1 MYSRSADPW
10 ELETRWYEQ
19 RKYAITLALLP
30 DQRYRHAFEPGC
42 SVGVLTELLTQRCT
56 RVTATDIAPADPE
69 GWNKTY
75 APLVQPT
82 FQPFGGHYIVRA
94 GKTTTVAGDPPSR
107 VVVIAFDSMEKAQ
120 AWLDSAAYKAI
131 LPTRAKFLGNGKYRA
146 YIVEGVSN

>member
-1 MYSRSADPW
+1 MNRGAT
-10 ELETRWYEQ
+10 LVLAALA
-19 RKYAITLALLP
+19 AI
-30 DQRYRHAFEPGC
+30 
-42 SVGVLTELLTQRCT
+42 SVGIALPGSEAAAQSKTQAYYIT
-56 RVTATDIAPADPE
+56 DVTPADPV
-69 GWNKTY
+69 GWADTY

-94 GKTTTVAGDPPSR
+94 GKTTTIAGEPPSR

>member
-1 MYSRSADPW
+1 MNRR
-10 ELETRWYEQ
+10 T
-19 RKYAITLALLP
+19 TLAMAALAAMSLGIALP
-30 DQRYRHAFEPGC
+30 
-42 SVGVLTELLTQRCT
+42 VGEAAAQ
-56 RVTATDIAPADPE
+56 AKAQAYYITDIAPADPT
-69 GWNKTY
+69 GWNDTY

-107 VVVIAFDSMEKAQ
+107 IVIIAFDSLEKAQ

-146 YIVEGVSN
+146 YIVEGVPN